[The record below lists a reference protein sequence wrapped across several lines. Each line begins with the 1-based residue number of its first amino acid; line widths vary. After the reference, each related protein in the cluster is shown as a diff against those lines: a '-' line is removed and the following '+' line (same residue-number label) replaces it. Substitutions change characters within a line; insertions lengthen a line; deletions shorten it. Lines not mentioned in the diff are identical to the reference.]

1 MDKVISLLATK
12 FDGTVSSAGVTFV
25 FGLIALVIGAL
36 TNASLNR
43 RRDNR
48 LRAEEAKAVSAALY
62 GEILL
67 MRQSVQIAAKV
78 VVDVAAVPASERAN
92 EFNEH
97 TLELATLRDPRLY
110 PALASKL
117 GLLQPDI
124 VLAITKFHADYEAV
138 REWLPKL
145 IEKRERGYNYHYLFV
160 LRPAKNAVF
169 DIKPAL
175 RKIEMSLNIAYAAED
190 PDMGVVLKTIDRLE
204 AARRTAKD
212 GDPAA
217 SQ

>member
-1 MDKVISLLATK
+1 MLEMLEELKMLKNWFATP
-12 FDGTVSSAGVTFV
+12 AGAPVFTFIL
-25 FGLIALVIGAL
+25 GLVALVVGAL
-36 TNASLNR
+36 FNAHLSR
-43 RRDNR
+43 RRDDR

-67 MRQSVQIAAKV
+67 MRQSARSAAMV
-78 VVDVAAVPASERAN
+78 VASTFQASEPQN
-92 EFNEH
+92 VFNEH
-97 TLELATLRDPRLY
+97 TLERASAPLKDARLY

-117 GLLQPDI
+117 GLLPPDV

-145 IEKRERGYNYHYLFV
+145 VEKRERGYSYGYLFV

-175 RKIEMSLNIAYAAED
+175 RDIELLLKIDKAED
-190 PDMGVVLKTIDRLE
+190 PDMKRVLGVIEHLEVLQ
-204 AARRTAKD
+204 
-212 GDPAA
+212 GG
-217 SQ
+217 